1 MARQHPAQ
9 APGLPTTSKLQRAIA
24 AVGVEAF
31 TRQLLAHPQRS
42 ALPYAWHLL
51 ARPEQLRPPGEWTW
65 WLISGGRG
73 SGKTRSGAEQTR
85 LWAKDKDARIGI
97 LGKTPDDVRRDL
109 LDGPSGLL
117 SVCPARE
124 RPVFQASVS
133 GGELNWPNGAKAFL
147 LSGAHPAGIRGVNL
161 NRAWVDE
168 LPHFKY
174 PRAAW
179 DNLAFAL
186 RLGEHVEGVITTTPL
201 GIKLMRELMQRDDL
215 VYSRASTYA
224 NRANLAANF
233 FTTIVSKYEGT
244 RFGRQEIHGELLDD
258 VPGAL
263 WTAAMLEDARGRVD
277 FEACVTRAVG
287 VDPATTDGEDS
298 AETGIVSAGLLARP
312 IDRIDTLP
320 RFAVLGDRSLQGSPE
335 EWARAAIE
343 EFQRVDA
350 HFFVVETNQGGQMV
364 ASTIRNQWQAMRL
377 PGAPPIRE
385 VRASQGKR
393 ARAEPIAALY
403 EQKRVTHVAGLG
415 GLEDQLT
422 SWSATS
428 GEPSPDRLDAAAWVL
443 TELSLTPDGADV
455 GTEVKTP
462 TRAPPLRASGM

>member
-1 MARQHPAQ
+1 MAWPHPAQ
-9 APGLPTTSKLQRAIA
+9 APGQPTTSLLQRAIA

-31 TRQLLAHPQRS
+31 ERALLRRPDRD
-42 ALPYAWHLL
+42 ALRYSWALL
-51 ARPEQLRPPGEWTW
+51 GRPEQLRPPGAWTW
-65 WLISGGRG
+65 WLLSGGRG
-73 SGKTRSGAEQTR
+73 SGKTRSGAEMVR
-85 LWAKDKDARIGI
+85 SWARDKAARVGI

-109 LDGPSGLL
+109 LDGPSGLMAIH
-117 SVCPARE
+117 PPGE
-124 RPVFQASVS
+124 GPVFSATVS
-133 GGELNWPNGAKAFL
+133 GGELTWPNGAKAFL

-186 RLGEHVEGVITTTPL
+186 RLGSHVEGVITTTPL

-233 FTTIVSKYEGT
+233 FTTIVAKYEGT
-244 RFGRQEIHGELLDD
+244 RFGRQEIHGELLED

-263 WTAAMLEDARGRVD
+263 WKAEMFDSVSSFD
-277 FEACVTRAVG
+277 FESCDVRAVG
-287 VDPATTDGEDS
+287 VDPATTDDEDS
-298 AETGIVSAGLLARP
+298 NETGIVSAGRLVQP
-312 IDRIDTLP
+312 VDRIDTLP
-320 RFAVLGDRSLQGSPE
+320 RFALLGDASLQGSPE

-343 EFQRVDA
+343 EFRRIDA
-350 HFFVVETNQGGQMV
+350 HYFVVETNQGGQMV
-364 ASTIRNQWQAMRL
+364 ASTIRNQWHAMRL
-377 PGAPPIRE
+377 AGEPPIRE
-385 VRASQGKR
+385 VRASKGKR

-403 EQKRVTHVAGLG
+403 EQRRVTHVSGLV

-428 GEPSPDRLDAAAWVL
+428 GAGSPDRLDAAVWVL
-443 TELSLTPDGADV
+443 TELSEMPVSGEVDADV
-455 GTEVKTP
+455 RAP
-462 TRAPPLRASGM
+462 TRAPPLRVGGM